1 MRPQGLVASSFK
13 SLETVTTSH
22 VIKFYLI
29 KLPYSRAADNI
40 GDIELLQMNESITKF
55 VKDQKSIINNLKS
68 FKTHIKKIH
77 EMKEQELKY
86 YVKFAEFL

>member
-1 MRPQGLVASSFK
+1 
-13 SLETVTTSH
+13 
-22 VIKFYLI
+22 
-29 KLPYSRAADNI
+29 
-40 GDIELLQMNESITKF
+40 MNESITKF